1 MGTPLRQRV
10 IDIALL
16 LFGLLAVWQIVSLVV
31 GAAAVTAPAA
41 TLRYASAMLQTE
53 AFWRHAAASGHTLA
67 LASVIAM
74 LGGLILGLLL
84 GLNRL
89 AGDVADPLL
98 LTMFSIPKITLYPII
113 LLVFGL
119 GLSARVAFGV
129 MHGIF
134 PVAIFA
140 LNGVRNI
147 NPIYLRAARSLSLT
161 PADTALTVLL
171 PAALPEIIA
180 GLRVGFAATILGTLI
195 GEMFAS
201 TQGLGFLLVR
211 SLDNNE
217 VAQTLSLAL
226 FLFVLAAVANAI
238 LLALERRLH
247 RSAAP

>member
-1 MGTPLRQRV
+1 MKQRV
-10 IDIALL
+10 IDFALL
-16 LFGLLAVWQIVSLVV
+16 LIGLLAVWQIVSLIVS
-31 GAAAVTAPAA
+31 ASAVTSPAD
-41 TLRYASAMLQTE
+41 TLRYASRLLRTE
-53 AFWRHAAASGHTLA
+53 DFWRHAAASGHALA
-67 LASVIAM
+67 LASMIAM
-74 LGGLILGLLL
+74 LGGLVLGMLL

-89 AGDVADPLL
+89 AGDVADPIL

-113 LLVFGL
+113 LLIFGL
-119 GLSARVAFGV
+119 GLSAKVAFGA

-147 NPIYLRAARSLSLT
+147 NPIYLRAARSLNLT
-161 PADTALTVLL
+161 PASTALTVLL
-171 PAALPEIIA
+171 PAALPEIVT

-201 TQGLGFLLVR
+201 TDGLGFLLVR
-211 SLDNNE
+211 SLDNHE

-226 FLFVLAAVANAI
+226 FLFVLAGFANAI
-238 LLALERRLH
+238 LLALEKHLH

>member
-1 MGTPLRQRV
+1 MKQRV
-10 IDIALL
+10 IDLALL
-16 LFGLLAVWQIVSLVV
+16 LIGLLALWQMLSMMV
-31 GAAAVTAPAA
+31 GASAVTAPAD
-41 TLRYASAMLQTE
+41 TLDYAVGLMRTAD
-53 AFWRHAAASGHTLA
+53 FWRHAAASGHALA

-89 AGDVADPLL
+89 AGDVADPIL
-98 LTMFSIPKITLYPII
+98 LTMFSIPKITLYPIV
-113 LLVFGL
+113 LLIFGL
-119 GLSARVAFGV
+119 GLSAKVAFGV

-147 NPIYLRAARSLSLT
+147 KPIYLRAARSLSLT
-161 PADTALTVLL
+161 PANTALTVLL
-171 PAALPEIIA
+171 PAALPEIVA

-201 TQGLGFLLVR
+201 SEGLGFLLVR
-211 SLDNNE
+211 SLDNHE

-226 FLFVLAAVANAI
+226 FLFVLAGLANAI
-238 LLALERRLH
+238 LLALEKRLH
-247 RSAAP
+247 RTAAP

>member
-1 MGTPLRQRV
+1 MNQRA
-10 IDIALL
+10 IDLALL
-16 LFGLLAVWQIVSLVV
+16 LVGLLLIWQVLSLIVGDSVVTTPAETLVH
-31 GAAAVTAPAA
+31 AAGL
-41 TLRYASAMLQTE
+41 LRTE
-53 AFWRHAAASGHTLA
+53 DFWRHAAASGHTLA
-67 LASVIAM
+67 VASVIAM
-74 LGGLILGLLL
+74 LGGLVLGLLL

-113 LLVFGL
+113 LLIFGL

-161 PADTALTVLL
+161 PASTALTVLL
-171 PAALPEIIA
+171 PAALPEIVT

-201 TQGLGFLLVR
+201 TEGLGFLLVR
-211 SLDNNE
+211 SLDNHE

-226 FLFVLAAVANAI
+226 FLFFVAALANSI
-238 LLALERRLH
+238 ILALEKRLH
-247 RSAAP
+247 RAAAP

>member
-1 MGTPLRQRV
+1 MRQRA
-10 IDIALL
+10 IDFTLL
-16 LFGLLAVWQIVSLVV
+16 VMGMLILWQILSLVV
-31 GAAAVTAPAA
+31 GDSAVASPAD
-41 TLRYASAMLQTE
+41 TLAYTSQLLRTHD
-53 AFWRHAAASGHTLA
+53 FWRHAAASGHTLA

-74 LGGLILGLLL
+74 LGGLLLGLLL

-147 NPIYLRAARSLSLT
+147 KPIHVRAARSLNLT
-161 PADTALTVLL
+161 PASTALTVLL
-171 PAALPEIIA
+171 PAALPEIVT

-201 TQGLGFLLVR
+201 TEGLGFLLVR
-211 SLDNNE
+211 SLDSHE

-226 FLFVLAAVANAI
+226 FLFVVAASANAI
-238 LLALERRLH
+238 ILAVERRLH
-247 RSAAP
+247 RTATP

>member
-1 MGTPLRQRV
+1 MNQRA
-10 IDIALL
+10 IDLALL
-16 LFGLLAVWQIVSLVV
+16 LVGLLLTWQVLSLIVGDS
-31 GAAAVTAPAA
+31 AVTTPAE
-41 TLRYASAMLQTE
+41 TLVHAVGMLRTKD
-53 AFWRHAAASGHTLA
+53 FWRHAAASGHTLA
-67 LASVIAM
+67 LASVIAL
-74 LGGLILGLLL
+74 LGGLVLGLLL

-113 LLVFGL
+113 LLLFGL

-134 PVAIFA
+134 PVAIYA

-147 NPIYLRAARSLSLT
+147 KPIYVRAARSLSLT
-161 PADTALTVLL
+161 PASTALTVLL
-171 PAALPEIIA
+171 PAALPEIVT

-201 TQGLGFLLVR
+201 TEGIGFLLVR
-211 SLDNNE
+211 SLDNHE

-226 FLFVLAAVANAI
+226 FLFVVAALANAI
-238 LLALERRLH
+238 ILAVEKRLH
-247 RSAAP
+247 RATAP

>member
-1 MGTPLRQRV
+1 MSQRA
-10 IDIALL
+10 IDLALL
-16 LFGLLAVWQIVSLVV
+16 LVGLLLTWQVLSLIVGDSAITTPVDTLAY
-31 GAAAVTAPAA
+31 GAGLLRTAD
-41 TLRYASAMLQTE
+41 
-53 AFWRHAAASGHTLA
+53 FWRHAAASGHTLA

-74 LGGLILGLLL
+74 LGGLVLGLLL

-161 PADTALTVLL
+161 PASTALTVLL
-171 PAALPEIIA
+171 PAALPEIVT

-201 TQGLGFLLVR
+201 TEGLGFLLVR
-211 SLDNNE
+211 SLDNHE

-226 FLFVLAAVANAI
+226 FLFVVAALANAI
-238 LLALERRLH
+238 ILAVERRLH
-247 RSAAP
+247 RAAAP

>member
-1 MGTPLRQRV
+1 MNQRA
-10 IDIALL
+10 IDLALL
-16 LFGLLAVWQIVSLVV
+16 LVGLLLTWQVLSLIVGDS
-31 GAAAVTAPAA
+31 AVTTPAE
-41 TLRYASAMLQTE
+41 TLVHAVGMLRTKD
-53 AFWRHAAASGHTLA
+53 FWRHATASGHTLA
-67 LASVIAM
+67 LASVIAL
-74 LGGLILGLLL
+74 LGGLVLGLLL

-113 LLVFGL
+113 LLLFGL

-134 PVAIFA
+134 PVAIYA

-147 NPIYLRAARSLSLT
+147 KPIYVRAARSLSLT
-161 PADTALTVLL
+161 PASTALTVLL
-171 PAALPEIIA
+171 PAALPEIVT

-201 TQGLGFLLVR
+201 TEGIGFLLVR
-211 SLDNNE
+211 SLDNHE

-226 FLFVLAAVANAI
+226 FLFVVAALANAI
-238 LLALERRLH
+238 ILAVEKRLH
-247 RSAAP
+247 RATAP

>member
-1 MGTPLRQRV
+1 MKRRA
-10 IDIALL
+10 IDFALL
-16 LFGLLAVWQIVSLVV
+16 LFGLLVTWQVLSLVV
-31 GAAAVTAPAA
+31 GDSALATPADTLVYAAGL
-41 TLRYASAMLQTE
+41 LRTE
-53 AFWRHAAASGHTLA
+53 EFWRHAAASGHTLA
-67 LASVIAM
+67 LASIIAM
-74 LGGLILGLLL
+74 VGGLILGLLL

-113 LLVFGL
+113 LLIFGL

-140 LNGVRNI
+140 LSGVRNI
-147 NPIYLRAARSLSLT
+147 KPIYLRAARSLNLS
-161 PADTALTVLL
+161 PANTALTVLL
-171 PAALPEIIA
+171 PAALPEIVA

-201 TQGLGFLLVR
+201 TEGLGFLLVR
-211 SLDNNE
+211 SLDSHE

-226 FLFVLAAVANAI
+226 FLFVLAGLANAS
-238 LLALERRLH
+238 LLALEKRLY
-247 RSAAP
+247 RTAAP

>member
-1 MGTPLRQRV
+1 MNQRA
-10 IDIALL
+10 IDLALL
-16 LFGLLAVWQIVSLVV
+16 LVGLLLTWQALSLIVGDSAITTPAETLVH
-31 GAAAVTAPAA
+31 AAGL
-41 TLRYASAMLQTE
+41 LRTE
-53 AFWRHAAASGHTLA
+53 DFWRHAAASGHTLA

-74 LGGLILGLLL
+74 LGGLVLGLLL

-147 NPIYLRAARSLSLT
+147 KPIYLRAARSLSLT
-161 PADTALTVLL
+161 PASTALTVLL
-171 PAALPEIIA
+171 PAALPEIVT

-201 TQGLGFLLVR
+201 TEGLGFLLVR
-211 SLDNNE
+211 SLDNHE

-226 FLFVLAAVANAI
+226 FLFVVAALANAI
-238 LLALERRLH
+238 ILAVEKRLH
-247 RSAAP
+247 RAAAP